1 MSKLFAN
8 YARLDVAFEYGVGC
22 HLYDTQG
29 KKYLDFL
36 SGIAVTSLGH
46 SHPKMV
52 EALKEQVSQ
61 LLHVSNLY
69 KIPQQERAAEKL
81 IEFCGLE
88 RVFFCNSGAEANECL
103 IKMAR
108 KYAHSKGFPP
118 SLVVTHN
125 GFHGRTMAT
134 VSANGTP
141 KYQDGFQPLVAG
153 FQFVE
158 YNNLQETLA
167 ALEHC
172 CGVLLEPV
180 QGEGGVIP
188 AEPAY
193 LKAVEKA
200 CREQGK
206 LFLLDEVQT
215 GIGRTG
221 HWLAA
226 HHYDVK
232 PHAVSLAKGLGSGI
246 PVGAVLAAEE
256 LASLMGPG
264 THGTTFGGN
273 PLAARAVSTVLET
286 IENECLREN
295 AAEQGE
301 YFRSKLLQ
309 LDGVQEVRGVGL
321 MLAAVTRQPAKEVA
335 QACLEGGLLIN
346 AVRDNVLR
354 FVPPLVVKR
363 QEIDQAVSILREA
376 LEQVCVSAE

>member
-1 MSKLFAN
+1 M
-8 YARLDVAFEYGVGC
+8 LDQDGSE
-22 HLYDTQG
+22 
-29 KKYLDFL
+29 
-36 SGIAVTSLGH
+36 I
-46 SHPKMV
+46 
-52 EALKEQVSQ
+52 
-61 LLHVSNLY
+61 
-69 KIPQQERAAEKL
+69 R
-81 IEFCGLE
+81 
-88 RVFFCNSGAEANECL
+88 
-103 IKMAR
+103 
-108 KYAHSKGFPP
+108 PP

-125 GFHGRTMAT
+125 GFHGRTLAT
-134 VSANGTP
+134 VSATGTP

-167 ALEHC
+167 ALENC

-188 AEPAY
+188 ADPAY

-200 CREQGK
+200 CIEQGK

-226 HHYDVK
+226 HHYEVS

-246 PVGAVLAAEE
+246 PVGAVLATEE
-256 LASLMGPG
+256 LSSLMGPG

-286 IENECLREN
+286 IENEGLREN

-309 LDGVQEVRGVGL
+309 LEGVQEVRGVGL
-321 MLAAVTRQPAKEVA
+321 MLAAVTLQPAKEVA

-354 FVPPLVVKR
+354 FVPPLVVSR
-363 QEIDQAVSILREA
+363 QEIDQAVSILSVA